1 MSLQRL
7 GVEAL
12 DLLLLHRPDYLFE
25 THEVAEVFS
34 NLEASG
40 KVRFFGVSNFAPS
53 QVDLLASAV
62 GQPLMSNQVE
72 INLHRIA
79 ALHDG
84 TLDQCQS
91 QHLLPQAWSWG
102 NTFDDADKARIDAEL
117 TRQGEH
123 YGASKANIALAWLL
137 RHPASIAPIIGSTTP
152 ERIREAVTSLDI
164 DYSREDW
171 YRLLEARNGHEV
183 P

>member
-1 MSLQRL
+1 MPVAAPVTAGMVAPGRRHLR
-7 GVEAL
+7 GV
-12 DLLLLHRPDYLFE
+12 
-25 THEVAEVFS
+25 
-34 NLEASG
+34 
-40 KVRFFGVSNFAPS
+40 
-53 QVDLLASAV
+53 
-62 GQPLMSNQVE
+62 
-72 INLHRIA
+72 
-79 ALHDG
+79 
-84 TLDQCQS
+84 
-91 QHLLPQAWSWG
+91 G

>member
-1 MSLQRL
+1 
-7 GVEAL
+7 
-12 DLLLLHRPDYLFE
+12 
-25 THEVAEVFS
+25 
-34 NLEASG
+34 
-40 KVRFFGVSNFAPS
+40 
-53 QVDLLASAV
+53 
-62 GQPLMSNQVE
+62 MSNQVE

-91 QHLLPQAWSWG
+91 QHLLPQAWSPLAGAIFEAWG